1 MEPLLRLRV
10 RERVWSEFFALLHN
24 LKNLDLVQILKETS
38 QTSSLLFA
46 QLAANSVLLHHGI
59 CKLTHSIGQS
69 HGQLPL
75 KQFPLHRLDKFTGK
89 SSPKRFPSWESRCD
103 QLATPWL
110 LPQLPTKPIR
120 VDKRVASF
128 YGSYLACR
136 RTLVLCKCNYTLQ
149 IMQTD
154 FNS

>member
-46 QLAANSVLLHHGI
+46 QLAANSVLLHHAI

-75 KQFPLHRLDKFTGK
+75 K
-89 SSPKRFPSWESRCD
+89 
-103 QLATPWL
+103 
-110 LPQLPTKPIR
+110 
-120 VDKRVASF
+120 
-128 YGSYLACR
+128 
-136 RTLVLCKCNYTLQ
+136 
-149 IMQTD
+149 
-154 FNS
+154 